1 MTLEEYLEA
10 NCRYLETAI
19 EDVSSGEDLPPV
31 FAFEK
36 DDVTVM
42 VPPALDDKAL
52 AVGLFKTLIKS
63 VGAERYA
70 IISAAWYVAL
80 DPQEI
85 TVATALIDREGTGT
99 KYKDRRREC
108 YWISVGDR
116 ERSLIACF
124 DVERDYKGKIR
135 RLLRRPSPKP
145 ADFVHGRMT
154 DLLIEARH

>member
-10 NCRYLETAI
+10 NCRYLEAAVK
-19 EDVSSGEDLPPV
+19 DVPSGQDLAPV
-31 FAFEK
+31 FVYEK
-36 DDVTVM
+36 DGMTVM
-42 VPPALDDKAL
+42 VRPALDDKVL
-52 AVGLFKTLIKS
+52 AVALFKGMLKS

-80 DPQEI
+80 SPEES
-85 TVATALIDREGTGT
+85 TAATALIDREGTGT

-116 ERSLIACF
+116 EQSLLACF

-135 RLLRRPSPKP
+135 RLLRRPSPRP
-145 ADFVHGRMT
+145 ADFIHGRMM
-154 DLLIEARH
+154 DLLMTRH